1 MTITTK
7 NQNKRLKGVELDRLA
22 MKNNLNIFRKML
34 NKNCQL
40 LAVVKSNAYGHDLVL
55 FSKELER
62 LGVKYFGVDSIEEAI
77 VLRNAKIKSNI
88 LVLGF
93 TSPDFYKESIKKN
106 IEITIS
112 NKDSLFALKS
122 IKGKIKIQIKVD
134 TGLGRQGFKMEDL
147 ETVLDFLT
155 KRKNIEVVGVFSH
168 LAVGEDPKKR
178 DYTEK
183 QVSELN
189 IWHEA
194 FLKKGFK
201 PKKHISATASTMIY
215 PEYHFDMVRIGIGLC
230 GLFAS
235 QESKEVFE
243 KKYKLLPV
251 LSWKTI
257 ITEIKDFK
265 KGESIGY
272 DLTETLKRDSKLAII
287 PVGYYN
293 GYPRL
298 LSLKGT
304 FDVNGVK
311 VKIIGRV
318 SMNMIILDV
327 TDVKNVKVY
336 DEVSIIGGKNNNYA
350 EAYNMAKDS
359 ETITYEIT
367 TRINPIIKRFYGI
380 NPKIKRFLR

>member
-1 MTITTK
+1 MTTK
-7 NQNKRLKGVELDRLA
+7 ILTKTEKKNLRTWVELDRLA

-93 TSPDFYKESIKKN
+93 TSPDFYKESIKQN

-122 IKGKIKIQIKVD
+122 IKEKIKIQIKVD

-183 QVSELN
+183 QVNELN

-194 FLKKGFK
+194 FLKKDLN
-201 PKKHISATASTMIY
+201 PKNTS
-215 PEYHFDMVRIGIGLC
+215 
-230 GLFAS
+230 
-235 QESKEVFE
+235 
-243 KKYKLLPV
+243 LLP
-251 LSWKTI
+251 
-257 ITEIKDFK
+257 
-265 KGESIGY
+265 
-272 DLTETLKRDSKLAII
+272 
-287 PVGYYN
+287 P
-293 GYPRL
+293 L
-298 LSLKGT
+298 L
-304 FDVNGVK
+304 
-311 VKIIGRV
+311 
-318 SMNMIILDV
+318 
-327 TDVKNVKVY
+327 
-336 DEVSIIGGKNNNYA
+336 
-350 EAYNMAKDS
+350 
-359 ETITYEIT
+359 
-367 TRINPIIKRFYGI
+367 
-380 NPKIKRFLR
+380 

>member
-1 MTITTK
+1 
-7 NQNKRLKGVELDRLA
+7 
-22 MKNNLNIFRKML
+22 
-34 NKNCQL
+34 
-40 LAVVKSNAYGHDLVL
+40 
-55 FSKELER
+55 
-62 LGVKYFGVDSIEEAI
+62 
-77 VLRNAKIKSNI
+77 
-88 LVLGF
+88 
-93 TSPDFYKESIKKN
+93 
-106 IEITIS
+106 
-112 NKDSLFALKS
+112 
-122 IKGKIKIQIKVD
+122 
-134 TGLGRQGFKMEDL
+134 
-147 ETVLDFLT
+147 
-155 KRKNIEVVGVFSH
+155 
-168 LAVGEDPKKR
+168 
-178 DYTEK
+178 
-183 QVSELN
+183 
-189 IWHEA
+189 
-194 FLKKGFK
+194 
-201 PKKHISATASTMIY
+201 MIY